1 MTANRHTEEVEVMKK
16 TPIILGI
23 ALVVMVSLLY
33 VPSVIPANVG
43 WTISGQLDLK
53 APPLD
58 ICASADGKWLYILS
72 EGEVAAYSL
81 SDDTIVNRISID
93 KAFDRMIYLQENNSL
108 VLTSRSGHTL
118 QIIQPELVYT
128 FSTSRLPYK
137 GSERAPVTVAVFSS
151 YQSPYCAAV
160 QPLLQQVLDKYPKKF
175 KLVFKHFPP
184 ASHKFGI
191 TAATAALAAHA
202 QGKFWEFHDKLFE
215 NYRALNDAKI
225 QEIAKELEL
234 DMEGFNRDMRDPS
247 IQNLVARDIED
258 GQQIGLEGFPLP
270 IIFVNGKLPKQGSL
284 QGIEDLIE
292 AELKK
297 EKRR

>member
-1 MTANRHTEEVEVMKK
+1 MKK
-16 TPIILGI
+16 TPIMRRI
-23 ALVVMVSLLY
+23 ALVIIVSLLY
-33 VPSVIPANVG
+33 APSVIPANLEL
-43 WTISGQLDLK
+43 TISGQLDLK

-72 EGEVAAYSL
+72 EGEILVYSFF
-81 SDDTIVNRISID
+81 DETVVNRIPID
-93 KAFDRMIYLQENNSL
+93 KALDRMIYLQENNSL
-108 VLTSRSGHTL
+108 VVTSRSGNTL
-118 QIIQPELVYT
+118 QIIQPEEVYT
-128 FSTSRLPYK
+128 FYTSGLPYK

-160 QPLLQQVLDKYPKKF
+160 QPLLQQVLDKYPEKF
-175 KLVFKHFPP
+175 KLVFKNFPP

-191 TAATAALAAHA
+191 KAATAALAAHA
-202 QGKFWEFHDKLFE
+202 QGKFWEFHYKLFE

-234 DMEGFNRDMRDPS
+234 DMERFNRDMRDSS
-247 IQNLVARDIED
+247 IQKLIARDIDD
-258 GQQIGLEGFPLP
+258 GQQIGLEGVP
-270 IIFVNGKLPKQGSL
+270 IIFVNGKVPKQASL
-284 QGIEDLIE
+284 QGVEDLIE